1 MTQKYASL
9 VTMAAWLAT
18 VVATILMLFKLG
30 TWWVTG
36 SVSLLASLVD
46 SLLDMGASI
55 TNLLVVR
62 YALQP
67 PDEEHRFG
75 HGKAESLAAL
85 AQAMFI
91 SGSACFLLLNGVE
104 RFFRPQDVISPELG
118 VYVSGFAMVLTLGL
132 VLVQQWVVRQ
142 TGSQAIAADAL
153 HYKTDLFM
161 NMAIML
167 ALALSWYGWHQA
179 DAIFALVIG
188 AYILISAF
196 KMAYEAIQLLLDRQ
210 LPEEELEQIRE
221 TCNQVEGVRGIHDL
235 RTRLSGPT
243 RFIQLHLELPDQ
255 MPLVQAHKIADD
267 VEDALLSVFPHS
279 DIIIHQDPFSVV
291 LDSDREQQQF
301 S

>member
-1 MTQKYASL
+1 MTQRYASL

-18 VVATILMLFKLG
+18 IIATILMLFKLG

-46 SLLDMGASI
+46 SVLDMGASI

-67 PDEEHRFG
+67 ADEEHRFG

-104 RFFRPQDVISPELG
+104 RFFRPQDVIAPELG
-118 VYVSGFAMVLTLGL
+118 VYVSGFAIVLTLGL
-132 VLVQQWVVRQ
+132 VMFQQWVVKQ
-142 TGSQAIAADAL
+142 TGSQAIAADSL

-161 NMAIML
+161 NAAIML

-188 AYILISAF
+188 VYILISAF

-210 LPEEELEQIRE
+210 LPQEELDQIKEACCR
-221 TCNQVEGVRGIHDL
+221 VEGVKGIHDL

-243 RFIQLHLELPDQ
+243 RFIQLHLELPDH
-255 MPLVQAHKIADD
+255 MPLVEAHRIADK
-267 VEDALLSVFPHS
+267 VEDELLTVFPHS

-291 LDSDREQQQF
+291 LNSDREQSQF